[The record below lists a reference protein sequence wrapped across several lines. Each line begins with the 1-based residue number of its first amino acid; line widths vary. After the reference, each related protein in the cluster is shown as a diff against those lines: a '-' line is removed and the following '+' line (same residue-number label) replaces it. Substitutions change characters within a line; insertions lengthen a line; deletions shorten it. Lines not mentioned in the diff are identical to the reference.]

1 MSEKVYI
8 EIDAGAWLD
17 ATGVETTVYLGDA
30 SDPVY
35 IKKETYEEL
44 IDLELNAHT
53 VSGKLTRDKYFDN
66 IAKAEDFVCILEEA
80 AKYARKRFEELK
92 SE

>member
-8 EIDAGAWLD
+8 EIDAGVWLD

-30 SDPVY
+30 WGPCY
-35 IKKETYEEL
+35 TNKESYVEL
-44 IDLELNAHT
+44 INRELEVHT
-53 VSGKLTRDKYFDN
+53 VNGKLTHIGR

-92 SE
+92 DER